1 MLQARKAGY
10 VALALL
16 CLFLSASTRAQE
28 KQGHELTV
36 TGKLTRVMA
45 IGAETSGWAIE
56 LDPPVPV
63 DGKSVTSL
71 EIAYSNVKKLEKLK
85 DQHVKAVG
93 ILIHRQ
99 GVETGDRV
107 VLELSSVKR
116 IKS

>member
-45 IGAETSGWAIE
+45 IGAETSGWAI
-56 LDPPVPV
+56 
-63 DGKSVTSL
+63 
-71 EIAYSNVKKLEKLK
+71 
-85 DQHVKAVG
+85 
-93 ILIHRQ
+93 
-99 GVETGDRV
+99 
-107 VLELSSVKR
+107 
-116 IKS
+116 